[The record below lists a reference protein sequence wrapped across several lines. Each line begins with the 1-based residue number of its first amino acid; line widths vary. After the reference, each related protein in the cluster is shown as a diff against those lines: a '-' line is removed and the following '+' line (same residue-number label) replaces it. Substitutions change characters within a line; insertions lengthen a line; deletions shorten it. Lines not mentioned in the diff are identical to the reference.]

1 MFKFLLIPFNI
12 PKVIIVNLFQFFY
25 IFSKFNIC
33 ILLRVWSVKDKKY
46 LLTLCGEEGA
56 CPTSVC
62 WVVGEAGH
70 CIVGYSSA
78 ACCIMDTETGQVVT
92 RLDTAQDPVSGQV

>member
-1 MFKFLLIPFNI
+1 M
-12 PKVIIVNLFQFFY
+12 
-25 IFSKFNIC
+25 
-33 ILLRVWSVKDKKY
+33 KDKKH
-46 LLTLCGEEGA
+46 LLTFGAEEGA

-78 ACCIMDTETGQVVT
+78 ACCILDTETGQVVT
-92 RLDTAQDPVSGQV
+92 RLDTAHDPVSGQVGIYNTIHSFSGLNNHSPPHYICI

>member
-1 MFKFLLIPFNI
+1 M
-12 PKVIIVNLFQFFY
+12 
-25 IFSKFNIC
+25 
-33 ILLRVWSVKDKKY
+33 KDKKY

-78 ACCIMDTETGQVVT
+78 ACCIVDTETGQVVT
-92 RLDTAQDPVSGQV
+92 RLDTAQDPVSGQVI